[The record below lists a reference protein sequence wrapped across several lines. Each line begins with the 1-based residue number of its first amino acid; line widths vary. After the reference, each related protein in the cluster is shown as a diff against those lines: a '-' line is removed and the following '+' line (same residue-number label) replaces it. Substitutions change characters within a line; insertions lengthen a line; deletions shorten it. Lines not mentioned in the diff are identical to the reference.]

1 MKKKMNQILSGLNE
15 VNIYGNKDILIDGI
29 ANDSRKV
36 KQNFIYIAIIGND
49 LDGHSFINQSIMN
62 GAVVII
68 CSKIPNKLN
77 RNVTY
82 VIVKNTRKAQGIIAS
97 NFYNN
102 PSKKINVIMV
112 TGTNGKTTV
121 VSLFY
126 SLFMSMKIKVGMLTT
141 IENKINNKTYSSE
154 LTTPDSIQ
162 LNNYLSKMVD
172 KKCEYCFMEASSH
185 AIDQLRI
192 YGIRIKVGIFTNIS
206 HDHLD
211 YHLNFKNYIDSKK
224 KLFDLLDK
232 KSIALVNNDDK
243 RSNYILQNCFAKK
256 YYYGIKKDS
265 EFSGKI
271 INNSIDGLKFRIN
284 NQDIFL
290 KLKGKFNAYN
300 ILCVYAGSIILGI
313 KKSNLLEYIS
323 ELESPKGRFQFIKNS
338 KGPSI
343 LIDYAHTPDA
353 LENVLKTIKE
363 FKVKGKII
371 SLFGAGGNRDK
382 KKRFFMGEIASKY
395 SDQIILTSD
404 NPRNEDPLDI
414 INDIK
419 LGIKNSKKIVINV
432 DRKSAIKSA
441 IHNADSKD
449 IILIA
454 GKGHEDYQEINEKK
468 YPFDDKLVV
477 NRILNLMKI

>member
-1 MKKKMNQILSGLNE
+1 MKKNMSQILSGLNE
-15 VNIYGNKDILIDGI
+15 INIYGEKNVFINGI

-36 KQNFIYIAIIGND
+36 QKNFIYVAIIGND
-49 LDGHSFINQSIMN
+49 LDGHNFIDQAIIN
-62 GAVVII
+62 GAKVII
-68 CSKIPNKLN
+68 CSIIPNKIEKTI
-77 RNVTY
+77 TY
-82 VIVKNTRKAQGIIAS
+82 ILVKNTRKAQGIVAS

-102 PSKKINVIMV
+102 PSNKINIIMV

-141 IENKINNKTYSSE
+141 IENKINNETYMSD

-162 LNNYLSKMVD
+162 LNYYLSKMVD
-172 KKCEYCFMEASSH
+172 QKCKYCFMEASSH

-192 YGIRIKVGIFTNIS
+192 YGIKIKAGIFTNIS

-265 EFSGKI
+265 EFSTKI
-271 INNSIDGLKFRIN
+271 INNSIEGLKLRIDN
-284 NQDIFL
+284 RDIFL

-300 ILCVYAGSIILGI
+300 FLCIYAGSIILGI
-313 KKSNLLEYIS
+313 KKSNLLEHIS
-323 ELESPKGRFQFIKNS
+323 KLESPKGRFELIKNGI
-338 KGPSI
+338 GPSI

-353 LENVLKTIKE
+353 LENVLKTIKG
-363 FKVKGKII
+363 FKIKGKII
-371 SLFGAGGNRDK
+371 SLFGAGGDRDK

-395 SDQIILTSD
+395 SDQIVLTSD
-404 NPRNEDPLDI
+404 NPRNEDPYDI

-419 LGIKNSKKIVINV
+419 LGIKYNKKLVINV
-432 DRKSAIKSA
+432 DRKSAIKST
-441 IHNADSKD
+441 IFNADSND

-454 GKGHEDYQEINEKK
+454 GKGHEDYQEIKEKK

>member
-15 VNIYGNKDILIDGI
+15 ISIYGEKKTLIDGI
-29 ANDSRKV
+29 VNDSRKV
-36 KQNFIYIAIIGND
+36 QKNFIYVAIIGND
-49 LDGHSFINQSIMN
+49 LDGHDFIDQAIEN
-62 GAVVII
+62 GASVVI
-68 CSKIPNKLN
+68 CSKSPDKIDKKI
-77 RNVTY
+77 TY
-82 VIVKNTRKAQGIIAS
+82 ILVKNTKKAQGIVAS

-102 PSKKINVIMV
+102 PSNRINVIMV

-126 SLFMSMKIKVGMLTT
+126 SLFMSMNIKVGMLTT
-141 IENKINNKTYSSE
+141 IENKINDKTYTSK
-154 LTTPDSIQ
+154 LTTPDSIE
-162 LNNYLSKMVD
+162 LNYYLNKMVD
-172 KKCEYCFMEASSH
+172 HKCKYCFMEASSH

-192 YGIRIKVGIFTNIS
+192 YGIKIKAGIFTNIS

-224 KLFDLLDK
+224 KLFDLLDE

-243 RSNYILQNCFAKK
+243 RSNYILQNCFATK

-265 EFSGKI
+265 EFSTKI
-271 INNSIDGLKFRIN
+271 INNSIEGLKLKID
-284 NQDIFL
+284 NQDIFV

-313 KKSNLLEYIS
+313 KKSNLLKYIS
-323 ELESPKGRFQFIKNS
+323 RLESPKGRFELIKNRI
-338 KGPSI
+338 GPSI

-363 FKVKGKII
+363 FKIKGKII

-395 SDQIILTSD
+395 SDKIVLTTD
-404 NPRNEDPLDI
+404 NPRNEDPLNI

-419 LGIKNSKKIVINV
+419 LGIKNKKKLIINV
-432 DRKSAIKSA
+432 DRKSAIKST
-441 IHNADSKD
+441 IFNAQSND

-454 GKGHEDYQEINEKK
+454 GKGHEDYQEIKEIK
-468 YPFDDKLVV
+468 YPFDDKLVI
-477 NRILNLMKI
+477 NRILNLMKT

>member
-1 MKKKMNQILSGLNE
+1 M
-15 VNIYGNKDILIDGI
+15 
-29 ANDSRKV
+29 
-36 KQNFIYIAIIGND
+36 
-49 LDGHSFINQSIMN
+49 
-62 GAVVII
+62 
-68 CSKIPNKLN
+68 
-77 RNVTY
+77 
-82 VIVKNTRKAQGIIAS
+82 
-97 NFYNN
+97 
-102 PSKKINVIMV
+102 
-112 TGTNGKTTV
+112 
-121 VSLFY
+121 
-126 SLFMSMKIKVGMLTT
+126 
-141 IENKINNKTYSSE
+141 
-154 LTTPDSIQ
+154 
-162 LNNYLSKMVD
+162 
-172 KKCEYCFMEASSH
+172 
-185 AIDQLRI
+185 
-192 YGIRIKVGIFTNIS
+192 
-206 HDHLD
+206 
-211 YHLNFKNYIDSKK
+211 
-224 KLFDLLDK
+224 
-232 KSIALVNNDDK
+232 
-243 RSNYILQNCFAKK
+243 QNCFAKK

-313 KKSNLLEYIS
+313 KKSNLLENIS